1 MHKLLNVSQHTYIQ
15 AIRFITKISTVCYI
29 KYFQQPAFLRGH
41 MVTAVTVTVYTNAF
55 QQRKR
60 CFLSPHRRHPLLSY
74 KASAS
79 LMQGIRTTLGG
90 HPYQRTP
97 YFAMS
102 G

>member
-1 MHKLLNVSQHTYIQ
+1 
-15 AIRFITKISTVCYI
+15 
-29 KYFQQPAFLRGH
+29 
-41 MVTAVTVTVYTNAF
+41 MVTAVTVTVYIHAF
-55 QQRKR
+55 QQSKK
-60 CFLSPHRRHPLLSY
+60 CLLSPHRRHPLLSY

-79 LMQGIRTTLGG
+79 LMQGIRTTLER